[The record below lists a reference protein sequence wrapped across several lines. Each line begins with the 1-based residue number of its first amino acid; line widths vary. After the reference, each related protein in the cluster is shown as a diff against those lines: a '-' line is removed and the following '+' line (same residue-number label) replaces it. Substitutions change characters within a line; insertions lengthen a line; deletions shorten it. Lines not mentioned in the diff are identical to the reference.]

1 MRSQAVTE
9 ALAVIVKVHVATLA
23 PPLEQAP
30 DHTTERL
37 LVALSVMD
45 VFVGNDA
52 VPVLPTATLIPV
64 GVELT
69 VSPVR
74 PVAVTVRVAT
84 ATGVTVSAAVR
95 VTPPALAVIVADVD
109 AVTALVVIG
118 KVAINAPA
126 ATVTLAGTMAAA
138 LLLVRATAHPPVGAA
153 AVRRMVPC
161 EAVPPVTVVGL
172 TDTVESEVNGIA
184 GVRVSAALAVAP
196 P

>member
-1 MRSQAVTE
+1 LAVTE
-9 ALAVIVKVHVATLA
+9 ALAVMVKVHVATLA
-23 PPLEQAP
+23 PPLEHAP

-37 LVALSVMD
+37 LVALSVIE
-45 VFVGNDA
+45 VFAGNDA
-52 VPVLPTATLIPV
+52 VPVLPTATLIPA

-74 PVAVTVRVAT
+74 PVAVTVRVA
-84 ATGVTVSAAVR
+84 AVAGVTVSAAVR

-109 AVTALVVIG
+109 AVTVLVVIG

-126 ATVTLAGTMAAA
+126 ATVTFAGTVAAA
-138 LLLVRATAHPPVGAA
+138 LLLVRATADPPAGAA
-153 AVRRMVPC
+153 AVSSTVPC

-172 TDTVESEVNGIA
+172 TDTVESDADVTVA
-184 GVRVSAALAVAP
+184 DVTVSVALAVAP